1 MKPYSS
7 YKDSGIAWIG
17 QIPSHWE
24 IKGLRSYLTMISEKG
39 HGDKQL
45 LSVTREQ
52 GVIVRNTDS
61 KEENHNF
68 IPDDLNG
75 YKLVKKGQFAIN
87 KMKSWQGSYGVS
99 EYEGIVSPAY
109 FVCDLTFPYKPFFSM
124 AIRSKAYI
132 PFFTQYSKG
141 IRVDQWD
148 LSPLAL
154 KSIPFIEP
162 PVDEQEAI
170 VRFITE
176 KSEKIDRYIA
186 EQERL
191 LATLDELRQAEIAR
205 AVTRG
210 LNPDAP
216 LRDSGIDWIGQIP
229 AHWEIAPMRSCFSF
243 SKGLTITKANLVE
256 KGIAVLSYGQIH
268 NKINTGVHISEDMI
282 RFVPDSY
289 LESNPECLL
298 QKGDFI
304 FADTSEDIEGSG
316 NCAFNDFDG
325 NIFAGYHTVIARP
338 LNLPYPKY
346 TAYLF
351 QSKSWKEQVHQNVNA
366 VKVYSINRTIL
377 RKTSILM
384 PPLDEQ
390 QAIVEYLD
398 AKTAKIDSMKAD
410 IQRQIGLLKEYKQR
424 IIADAVTGKIDVRE

>member
-1 MKPYSS
+1 
-7 YKDSGIAWIG
+7 
-17 QIPSHWE
+17 
-24 IKGLRSYLTMISEKG
+24 
-39 HGDKQL
+39 
-45 LSVTREQ
+45 
-52 GVIVRNTDS
+52 
-61 KEENHNF
+61 
-68 IPDDLNG
+68 
-75 YKLVKKGQFAIN
+75 
-87 KMKSWQGSYGVS
+87 
-99 EYEGIVSPAY
+99 
-109 FVCDLTFPYKPFFSM
+109 M

-186 EQERL
+186 EQECL
-191 LATLDELRQAEIAR
+191 LAALDELRQAEIAR
-205 AVTRG
+205 AVTRS

>member
-1 MKPYSS
+1 MKEYSS

-17 QIPSHWE
+17 PIPSHWE

-216 LRDSGIDWIGQIP
+216 LRDSGIDWIGSIP
-229 AHWEIAPMRSCFSF
+229 AHWEKRRYKDILSSEDEKVGDNPITLLSL
-243 SKGLTITKANLVE
+243 SKNGGIIIRDLSENKGKFPKDFATYKIVRPGNLVMCLFDVDE
-256 KGIAVLSYGQIH
+256 TPRTVGLSHHHGMITGAYDIFSIRNIDSRFLEYHLLEIDNRKAFKSLYKG
-268 NKINTGVHISEDMI
+268 
-282 RFVPDSY
+282 
-289 LESNPECLL
+289 
-298 QKGDFI
+298 
-304 FADTSEDIEGSG
+304 
-316 NCAFNDFDG
+316 
-325 NIFAGYHTVIARP
+325 
-338 LNLPYPKY
+338 
-346 TAYLF
+346 
-351 QSKSWKEQVHQNVNA
+351 
-366 VKVYSINRTIL
+366 L
-377 RKTSILM
+377 RKTIPTPSLLGSYIYI
-384 PPLDEQ
+384 PPLDDQ

>member
-1 MKPYSS
+1 MKEYSS

-17 QIPSHWE
+17 PIPSHWE

-191 LATLDELRQAEIAR
+191 LAALDELRQAEIAR
-205 AVTRG
+205 AVTRS

>member
-216 LRDSGIDWIGQIP
+216 LRDSGIDWIGSIP
-229 AHWEIAPMRSCFSF
+229 AHWEKRRYKDILSSEDEKVGDNPITLLSL
-243 SKGLTITKANLVE
+243 SKNGGIIIRDLSENKGKFPKDFATYKIVRPGNLVMCLFDVDE
-256 KGIAVLSYGQIH
+256 TPRTVGLSHHHGMITGAYDIFSIRNIDSRFLEYHLLEIDNRKAFKSLYKG
-268 NKINTGVHISEDMI
+268 
-282 RFVPDSY
+282 
-289 LESNPECLL
+289 
-298 QKGDFI
+298 
-304 FADTSEDIEGSG
+304 
-316 NCAFNDFDG
+316 
-325 NIFAGYHTVIARP
+325 
-338 LNLPYPKY
+338 
-346 TAYLF
+346 
-351 QSKSWKEQVHQNVNA
+351 
-366 VKVYSINRTIL
+366 L
-377 RKTSILM
+377 RKTIPTPSLLGSYIYI
-384 PPLDEQ
+384 PPLDDQ

>member
-17 QIPSHWE
+17 PIPSHWE

-216 LRDSGIDWIGQIP
+216 LRDSGIDWIGSIP
-229 AHWEIAPMRSCFSF
+229 AHWEKRRYKDILSSEDEKVGDNPITLLSL
-243 SKGLTITKANLVE
+243 SKNGGIIIRDLSENKGKFPKDFATYKIVRPGNLVMCLFDVDE
-256 KGIAVLSYGQIH
+256 TPRTVGLSHHHGMITGAYDIFSIRNIDSRFLEYHLLEIDNRKAFKSLYKG
-268 NKINTGVHISEDMI
+268 
-282 RFVPDSY
+282 
-289 LESNPECLL
+289 
-298 QKGDFI
+298 
-304 FADTSEDIEGSG
+304 
-316 NCAFNDFDG
+316 
-325 NIFAGYHTVIARP
+325 
-338 LNLPYPKY
+338 
-346 TAYLF
+346 
-351 QSKSWKEQVHQNVNA
+351 
-366 VKVYSINRTIL
+366 L
-377 RKTSILM
+377 RKTIPTPSLLGSYIYI
-384 PPLDEQ
+384 PPLDDQ

-398 AKTAKIDSMKAD
+398 ARTAKIDSMKAD

>member
-17 QIPSHWE
+17 PIPSHWE

-216 LRDSGIDWIGQIP
+216 LRDSGIDWIGSIP
-229 AHWEIAPMRSCFSF
+229 AHWEKRRYKDILSSEDEKVGDNPITLLSL
-243 SKGLTITKANLVE
+243 SKNGGIIIRDLSENKGKFPKDFATYKIVRPGNLVMCLFDVDE
-256 KGIAVLSYGQIH
+256 TPRTVGLSHHHGMITGAYDIFSIRNIDSRFLEYHLLEIDNRKAFKSLYKG
-268 NKINTGVHISEDMI
+268 
-282 RFVPDSY
+282 
-289 LESNPECLL
+289 
-298 QKGDFI
+298 
-304 FADTSEDIEGSG
+304 
-316 NCAFNDFDG
+316 
-325 NIFAGYHTVIARP
+325 
-338 LNLPYPKY
+338 
-346 TAYLF
+346 
-351 QSKSWKEQVHQNVNA
+351 
-366 VKVYSINRTIL
+366 L
-377 RKTSILM
+377 RKTIPTPSLLGSYIYI
-384 PPLDEQ
+384 PPLDDQ